1 MRSEALFST
10 YAIQSVCLNQTAVF
24 SLQQITAMTDFSI
37 TFDEIDPASIK
48 WNGEK
53 GEVELVARATE
64 TTSGSAGGNGGS
76 SGSGSDDDDDDD
88 GPGSSNDRGA
98 NSTNTTYRTWV
109 SLYASTDNRFD
120 ASDILLG
127 RSQLRIKSNQTK
139 NLELEYSTAGL
150 ALAEGSYNL
159 IARID
164 PLAGV
169 IDSNTANNQSVA
181 LVNAAGSDAILT
193 WTSCALNAI
202 KSAGSNGKP
211 GIPPTSGTRM
221 MALLSTTL
229 LDTVAAF
236 GNTVAPYRIDV
247 AAGSGVSRQAAIVG
261 AAQQIL
267 SQLLPGETELISAQ
281 VNKSLS
287 EIGGSAQSINAGL
300 AFGAQLANQAL
311 ALRAN
316 DGSSNNTPYSAPAGM
331 PGYVWMPATSG
342 PTAGAALGCNW
353 GSVTPWVISSA
364 SAYQPDGLQARPDV
378 NLDLY
383 AQQLNEVRQY
393 GGLASTATT
402 TLLRSAEQTEI
413 ALFWAYDRPDTFR
426 PYGQLIDIAM
436 DVAAKQGNSME
447 RNAKLLACLDTA
459 MADAVICAWKAK
471 YEAVQP
477 RPYDLITGAFSDQD
491 GVASTVRDTAWRS
504 LLSSINGVDSPPF
517 PDYISGHSA
526 MGGAFA
532 GVMTGFFGNNVNFSA
547 ASQELPGVTRYF
559 DGFNDNGIQRNS
571 FYEAGFEDAI
581 SRVFGGV
588 HIREACTDSFDV
600 GLRVGTAVANTFL
613 A

>member
-1 MRSEALFST
+1 
-10 YAIQSVCLNQTAVF
+10 
-24 SLQQITAMTDFSI
+24 
-37 TFDEIDPASIK
+37 
-48 WNGEK
+48 
-53 GEVELVARATE
+53 
-64 TTSGSAGGNGGS
+64 
-76 SGSGSDDDDDDD
+76 
-88 GPGSSNDRGA
+88 
-98 NSTNTTYRTWV
+98 
-109 SLYASTDNRFD
+109 
-120 ASDILLG
+120 
-127 RSQLRIKSNQTK
+127 
-139 NLELEYSTAGL
+139 
-150 ALAEGSYNL
+150 
-159 IARID
+159 
-164 PLAGV
+164 
-169 IDSNTANNQSVA
+169 
-181 LVNAAGSDAILT
+181 
-193 WTSCALNAI
+193 
-202 KSAGSNGKP
+202 
-211 GIPPTSGTRM
+211 
-221 MALLSTTL
+221 
-229 LDTVAAF
+229 VAAF
-236 GNTVAPYRIDV
+236 GNAVAPYRIDV
-247 AAGSGVSRQAAIVG
+247 AAENGISGQAAIVG

-267 SQLLPGETELISAQ
+267 SQLLPGETELITAQ

-287 EIGGSAQSINAGL
+287 EIGGSTQKINAGL

-331 PGYVWMPATSG
+331 PGYVWMPAESG

-393 GGLASTATT
+393 GGLANTATT
-402 TLLRSAEQTEI
+402 TSLRSAEQTEI

-436 DVAAKQGNSME
+436 DVAAKKGSSMNQ
-447 RNAKLLACLDTA
+447 NAKLLACLNTA
-459 MADAVICAWKAK
+459 LADAVICAWKAK
-471 YEAVQP
+471 YEVVQP

-491 GVASTVRDTAWRS
+491 GVASTVRDTEWHS
-504 LLSSINGVDSPPF
+504 FLSSVNGVDSPPF

-581 SRVFGGV
+581 SRVYGGV
-588 HIREACTDSFDV
+588 HIREACTDSFAV
-600 GLRVGTAVANTFL
+600 GLQVGTAVANTFL

>member
-1 MRSEALFST
+1 
-10 YAIQSVCLNQTAVF
+10 
-24 SLQQITAMTDFSI
+24 MTDFTI
-37 TFDEIDPASIK
+37 KFDEIDPASIK
-48 WNGEK
+48 WNGDR
-53 GEVELVARATE
+53 GEVELVVRAVE
-64 TTSGSAGGNGGS
+64 ATTGYASGNAG
-76 SGSGSDDDDDDD
+76 GSGSCS
-88 GPGSSNDRGA
+88 GNAGQNNGSGVSNGQGT
-98 NSTNTTYRTWV
+98 NSSNTTYQAWV

-120 ASDILLG
+120 TADILLS
-127 RSQLRIKSNQTK
+127 RTQVSLQSNQTK
-139 NLELEYSTAGL
+139 NLEFEYSTAGL
-150 ALAEGSYNL
+150 ALAEGSYSL

-169 IDSNTANNQSVA
+169 VDSNTANNQTVE
-181 LVNAAGSDAILT
+181 LVNASGSDAILT

-211 GIPPTSGTRM
+211 GIPPTTGTRL

-236 GNTVAPYRIDV
+236 GNSVDPYRIDV
-247 AAGSGVSRQAAIVG
+247 AAGNGISMQAAIVG

-267 SQLLPGETELISAQ
+267 SQLLPGETELITAQ

-287 EIGGSAQSINAGL
+287 EIGGSVQKINEGL

-316 DGSSNNTPYSAPAGM
+316 DGSSDNTPYSPPAGM
-331 PGYVWMPATSG
+331 PGYVWMPAESG

-402 TLLRSAEQTEI
+402 TSLRTAEQTEI

-436 DVAAKQGNSME
+436 DVAAKQGISMNQ
-447 RNAKLLACLDTA
+447 NAKLLACLNTA
-459 MADAVICAWKAK
+459 LADAVICAWKAK
-471 YEAVQP
+471 YEVVQP
-477 RPYDLITGAFSDQD
+477 RPYDLITGAFSDLD
-491 GVASTVRDTAWRS
+491 GVASTVRDTEWHS
-504 LLSSINGVDSPPF
+504 LLASINGVDSPPF

-600 GLRVGTAVANTFL
+600 GLRVGIAVANSFL

>member
-1 MRSEALFST
+1 MRSKALIST
-10 YAIQSVCLNQTAVF
+10 YVIQAAYLIQTAVF
-24 SLQQITAMTDFSI
+24 SLQRITAMTDFTI
-37 TFDEIDPASIK
+37 KFDEIDPASIK
-48 WNGEK
+48 WNGQK
-53 GEVELVARATE
+53 GEVELVARAADPPPAGS
-64 TTSGSAGGNGGS
+64 SGGHGGG
-76 SGSGSDDDDDDD
+76 SGSGSNGQ
-88 GPGSSNDRGA
+88 GP
-98 NSTNTTYRTWV
+98 NSADTTYLAWV
-109 SLYASTDNRFD
+109 SLYASTDKRFD
-120 ASDILLG
+120 AGDILLS
-127 RSQLRIKSNQTK
+127 RSQVRLNSNK
-139 NLELEYSTAGL
+139 DKKIELDYKTAGL

-169 IDSNTANNQSVA
+169 VDSNTANNQSVA
-181 LVNAAGSDAILT
+181 LVNASGSDAILT

-211 GIPPTSGTRM
+211 GIPPTTGTRL

-236 GNTVAPYRIDV
+236 GNSVDPYRIDV
-247 AAGSGVSRQAAIVG
+247 AAGNGASRQAAIVG

-267 SQLLPGETELISAQ
+267 SQMLPGETELITAQ
-281 VNKSLS
+281 FNKSLS
-287 EIGGSAQSINAGL
+287 EIGGSTQKINAGL
-300 AFGAQLANQAL
+300 AFGVQLANQAL

-316 DGSSNNTPYSAPAGM
+316 DGSSNNTPYTPPAGL
-331 PGYVWMPATSG
+331 PGYVWMPAESG
-342 PTAGAALGCNW
+342 PTAGAALGANW

-402 TLLRSAEQTEI
+402 TSLRSAEQTEI

-436 DVAAKQGNSME
+436 DVAAKKGNSME
-447 RNAKLLACLDTA
+447 QNAKLLACLDTA
-459 MADAVICAWKAK
+459 LADAVICAWKAK
-471 YEAVQP
+471 YEVVQP
-477 RPYDLITGAFSDQD
+477 RPYDMITGAFSDQD
-491 GVASTVRDTAWRS
+491 GVASTVRDTEWHS

-581 SRVFGGV
+581 SRVYGGV
-588 HIREACTDSFDV
+588 HIREACTDSFAV
-600 GLRVGTAVANTFL
+600 GLQVGTAVANTFL

>member
-1 MRSEALFST
+1 
-10 YAIQSVCLNQTAVF
+10 
-24 SLQQITAMTDFSI
+24 
-37 TFDEIDPASIK
+37 
-48 WNGEK
+48 
-53 GEVELVARATE
+53 
-64 TTSGSAGGNGGS
+64 
-76 SGSGSDDDDDDD
+76 
-88 GPGSSNDRGA
+88 
-98 NSTNTTYRTWV
+98 
-109 SLYASTDNRFD
+109 
-120 ASDILLG
+120 
-127 RSQLRIKSNQTK
+127 
-139 NLELEYSTAGL
+139 
-150 ALAEGSYNL
+150 
-159 IARID
+159 
-164 PLAGV
+164 
-169 IDSNTANNQSVA
+169 
-181 LVNAAGSDAILT
+181 
-193 WTSCALNAI
+193 
-202 KSAGSNGKP
+202 
-211 GIPPTSGTRM
+211 
-221 MALLSTTL
+221 
-229 LDTVAAF
+229 VAAF
-236 GNTVAPYRIDV
+236 GNSVAPYRIDV
-247 AAGSGVSRQAAIVG
+247 AAAAGVSRKAAIVG

-267 SQLLPGETELISAQ
+267 SQLLPGETELITAQ

-287 EIGGSAQSINAGL
+287 EIGGSVQKINDGL
-300 AFGAQLANQAL
+300 AFGTQLANQAL

-316 DGSSNNTPYSAPAGM
+316 DGSSDNTPYSPPAGL

-402 TLLRSAEQTEI
+402 TSLRSAEQTEI

-436 DVAAKQGNSME
+436 DVAAKQGISMNQ
-447 RNAKLLACLDTA
+447 NAKLLACLNTA
-459 MADAVICAWKAK
+459 LADAVICAWKAK
-471 YEAVQP
+471 YEVVQP
-477 RPYDLITGAFSDQD
+477 RPYDLITGAFSDLD
-491 GVASTVRDTAWRS
+491 GVASTVRDTEWHS
-504 LLSSINGVDSPPF
+504 LLASINGVDSPPF

-588 HIREACTDSFDV
+588 HIREACTDSFAV
-600 GLRVGTAVANTFL
+600 GLQVGTAVANTFL

>member
-1 MRSEALFST
+1 M
-10 YAIQSVCLNQTAVF
+10 V
-24 SLQQITAMTDFSI
+24 
-37 TFDEIDPASIK
+37 
-48 WNGEK
+48 
-53 GEVELVARATE
+53 
-64 TTSGSAGGNGGS
+64 
-76 SGSGSDDDDDDD
+76 
-88 GPGSSNDRGA
+88 
-98 NSTNTTYRTWV
+98 
-109 SLYASTDNRFD
+109 
-120 ASDILLG
+120 
-127 RSQLRIKSNQTK
+127 
-139 NLELEYSTAGL
+139 
-150 ALAEGSYNL
+150 
-159 IARID
+159 
-164 PLAGV
+164 
-169 IDSNTANNQSVA
+169 DSNTANNQTVE
-181 LVNAAGSDAILT
+181 LVNASGSDAILT

-211 GIPPTSGTRM
+211 GIPPTTGTRL

-236 GNTVAPYRIDV
+236 GNTVDPYRIDV
-247 AAGSGVSRQAAIVG
+247 AAGNGVSRQAAIVG

-267 SQLLPGETELISAQ
+267 SQLLPGESELITAQ
-281 VNKSLS
+281 FNKSLS
-287 EIGGSAQSINAGL
+287 EIGGSTQKINAGL

-316 DGSSNNTPYSAPAGM
+316 DGSSNNTPYSPPAGM
-331 PGYVWMPATSG
+331 PGYVWMPAESG

-402 TLLRSAEQTEI
+402 TSLRSAEQTEI

-436 DVAAKQGNSME
+436 DVAAKKGNSME
-447 RNAKLLACLDTA
+447 QNAKLLACLDTA
-459 MADAVICAWKAK
+459 LADAVICAWKAK
-471 YEAVQP
+471 YEVVQP
-477 RPYDLITGAFSDQD
+477 RPYDLITGAFSDLD
-491 GVASTVRDTAWRS
+491 GVASTVRDTEWHS

-581 SRVFGGV
+581 SRVYGGV
-588 HIREACTDSFDV
+588 HIREACTESFAV
-600 GLRVGTAVANTFL
+600 GLQVGTAVANTFL

>member
-1 MRSEALFST
+1 
-10 YAIQSVCLNQTAVF
+10 
-24 SLQQITAMTDFSI
+24 MTDFSI
-37 TFDEIDPASIK
+37 IFDEISPASIQ
-48 WNGEK
+48 WNGEA
-53 GEVELVARATE
+53 GNVELRVRASQAT
-64 TTSGSAGGNGGS
+64 TGTSGGNAG
-76 SGSGSDDDDDDD
+76 GSGSDSDDGDDD
-88 GPGSSNDRGA
+88 GPGGSNSSNSSNSA
-98 NSTNTTYRTWV
+98 NSTYLAWV
-109 SLYASTDNRFD
+109 SLYASTDNRFG
-120 ASDILLG
+120 AADILLS
-127 RSQLRIKSNQTK
+127 RSQVRLKINKTK
-139 NLELEYSTAGL
+139 ELELNYSTAGL
-150 ALAEGSYNL
+150 ALAEGSYSL

-164 PLAGV
+164 SPAGV
-169 IDSNTANNQSVA
+169 VDTNTANNQSVA
-181 LVNAAGSDAILT
+181 LVNGRGSDPILT

-202 KSAGSNGKP
+202 QSAGSNGKP
-211 GIPPTSGTRM
+211 GIPPTSGSRL
-221 MALLSTTL
+221 MALLSTAL

-236 GNTVAPYRIDV
+236 GNAVAPYRIDV
-247 AAGSGVSRQAAIVG
+247 AAPAGASRQAAIVG
-261 AAQQIL
+261 AAQRIL
-267 SQLLPGETELISAQ
+267 SQLLPGETELITAQ

-287 EIGGSAQSINAGL
+287 EIGGSAQRINAGL
-300 AFGAQLANQAL
+300 AFGAQLASQAL

-316 DGSSNNTPYSAPAGM
+316 DGSSDNTPYSPPAGL

-342 PTAGAALGCNW
+342 PTAGAALGPNW

-364 SAYQPDGLQARPDV
+364 SAYQSDGLQARPDV

-393 GGLASTATT
+393 GGLVSTATT

-413 ALFWAYDRPDTFR
+413 AKFWAYDRPDTFR

-436 DVAAKQGNSME
+436 DVAAKQGSTLE

-459 MADAVICAWKAK
+459 LADAVICAWKAK
-471 YEAVQP
+471 YEEVQP

-491 GVASTVRDTAWRS
+491 GVASTLRDSEWHS

-517 PDYISGHSA
+517 PDYLSGHSA

-532 GVMTGFFGNNVNFSA
+532 GVMTGFFGNKVKFSA

-571 FYEAGFEDAI
+571 FYEAGFENAI
-581 SRVFGGV
+581 SRVYGGV
-588 HIREACTDSFDV
+588 HMREACTDSFDV
-600 GLRVGTAVANTFL
+600 GLLVGTAVANAFL